1 MYLVIE
7 ILYYV
12 TRWSSFKVKH
22 QILCKKIKKLEK
34 NRDKHKE
41 IASKDIPNLSV
52 AIKKIE
58 NKDDEVDSQ
67 RKKVIFL

>member
-1 MYLVIE
+1 MQKNKE
-7 ILYYV
+7 I
-12 TRWSSFKVKH
+12 R
-22 QILCKKIKKLEK
+22 KKQ
-34 NRDKHKE
+34 RDKHKE

>member
-34 NRDKHKE
+34 NKE
-41 IASKDIPNLSV
+41 ISAKKLQDIPNLSV